1 MISVIFEGLKLLVTS
16 WFDMKKSKNEAEAE
30 YHKQM
35 LKGEQDWDN
44 KAIEASK
51 FSWKDE
57 FIVIVWFSPLIVA
70 WFDEGKANQW
80 IEFVSEL
87 PSYWWFGAF
96 GMIAASF
103 GLRWYFKSQDF
114 KINQKSDTKGLK

>member
-1 MISVIFEGLKLLVTS
+1 MWSILFDGFKLLVGS
-16 WFDMKKSKNEAEAE
+16 WFEMKKSKNEAEAE

-44 KAIEASK
+44 KAMEASK

-57 FIVIVWFSPLIVA
+57 FITIIWFSPLIVA
-70 WFDEGKANQW
+70 WFDEDKAMNW
-80 IEFVSEL
+80 IDFVSGL

-103 GLRWYFKSQDF
+103 GLRWYFKQQGFSVIKKEKAD
-114 KINQKSDTKGLK
+114 